1 MNIDKELLIA
11 LSLSAWTQIPYDSLL
26 ESNPQQIRI
35 AEEQLMLEEGAIAIP
50 SDIEV
55 YNLLIATSY
64 DTSFKVRIY
73 KPIEIEKPLPVVLF
87 LHGGAFIFGTPEQY
101 DFQLIDLVQEGQVII
116 VSIDYRLAPE
126 HPFPAALEDSVSA
139 LEWCYN
145 NIEAIGGDKQNISVM
160 GSSAG
165 GTIALS
171 LLHLNR
177 DHHNIP
183 IHKAFILY
191 PPTSDELNTP
201 SMHTYAHAP
210 MQSKKSATY
219 MWKHYLSGNSDKWRE
234 YAVPNKMNDYKK
246 LPPMAMVLAE
256 YDPLIDEA
264 KQYVTS
270 VESNGGEVTVLE
282 VKGAVHTFDFFEC
295 KLTDDFMKYR
305 RAYFK
310 QLHLK

>member
-26 ESNPQQIRI
+26 EYNPQQIRI
-35 AEEQLMLEEGAIAIP
+35 EEERLMLGEGAITIP
-50 SDIEV
+50 HDISV
-55 YNLLIATSY
+55 YNQVISTAYNTSL
-64 DTSFKVRIY
+64 KIRIY
-73 KPIEIEKPLPVVLF
+73 KPREIEKPLPVVLF
-87 LHGGAFIFGTPEQY
+87 LHGGAFIFGSPEQY
-101 DFQLIDLVQEGQVII
+101 DFQLRDLMREAQVII
-116 VSIDYRLAPE
+116 VSVDYRLAPE

-139 LEWCYN
+139 LEWCYS
-145 NIEAIGGDKQNISVM
+145 NIEAIGGNKQNISVM

-183 IHKAFILY
+183 ISNAFILY

-201 SMHTYAHAP
+201 SMDTYAYAP

-219 MWKHYLSGNSDKWRE
+219 MWKHYLSGDKNKWRE
-234 YAVPNKMNDYKK
+234 YAVPNKMQNYQS
-246 LPPMAMVLAE
+246 LPSMTMVLAE

-264 KQYVTS
+264 KEYVTS
-270 VESNGGEVTVLE
+270 VESNGGKVTVLE

-295 KLTDDFMKYR
+295 KLTDDFTKYKIT
-305 RAYFK
+305 YYK